1 MEPFAMFENPMPTVP
16 TRQAA
21 AIEGRS
27 QRLNVTGKLKIALEA
42 MVWEGLS
49 RMDAAAKAGL
59 ADNSVR
65 VALKKPHVL
74 RYYNT
79 ELAALRISLRAR
91 NTHVLAGITEN
102 SENDAARVK
111 AVQVLEGMSD
121 EALSGGY
128 TSDGRPRAGYIFD
141 LGPTPGVTIQIV
153 QPAPKQEPA
162 MVDVTPAKVIP
173 IRPE

>member
-1 MEPFAMFENPMPTVP
+1 MELSMSKYPIPTLP

-27 QRLNVTGKLKIALEA
+27 QRLTVTGKLKIALEL
-42 MVWEGLS
+42 MIWEGLS
-49 RMDAAAKAGL
+49 RMEAAAKAGL

-74 RYYNT
+74 RFYGT
-79 ELAALRISLRAR
+79 ELAALRTSLRAR
-91 NTHVLAGITEN
+91 NTHVLAGISEN

-121 EALSGGY
+121 AVLSGGY
-128 TSDGRPRAGYIFD
+128 TSDGRPRAGYVID
-141 LGPTPGVTIQIV
+141 IGPSPGVVIQIV
-153 QPAPKQEPA
+153 PPAAKQEPP
-162 MVDVTPAKVIP
+162 MIDVTPPEIIP
-173 IRPE
+173 AGPK